1 MLMLYNSDAYAV
13 VRFDRETEQGEPS
26 ASTAQAAAPRGF
38 EIIDKRSRKEIFVS
52 GELATSFQQG
62 AEKLSE
68 SNPSPEQWDDY
79 IAGFTTLAQQP
90 LVMH

>member
-13 VRFDRETEQGEPS
+13 VRFDRETDEREP
-26 ASTAQAAAPRGF
+26 AAPAQPSAPRGF
-38 EIIDKRSRKEIFVS
+38 EIVDKRSRKEIFIS
-52 GELATSFQQG
+52 GALAASFQQG

-68 SNPSPEQWDDY
+68 SNPTPEQWDDY